1 MRYFILVLIAI
12 ASSFTVQA
20 QQERDTTLSR
30 CPVAVTDTVS
40 SNNFF
45 IEARPAVLKVYRVR
59 GKLTIRVEQRDQYF
73 TLLFHSKRL
82 KNGTYDIEPGSK
94 ARSEVE
100 ATYSFRSGEQ
110 VAYIVLS
117 GGYIE
122 SAFDKTK
129 NMWRIKVNG
138 KITNL
143 ADQTLSYYRVK
154 ADLWV
159 K

>member
-1 MRYFILVLIAI
+1 MRYFIFLLITI
-12 ASSFTVQA
+12 ASSYTVQA

-45 IEARPAVLKVYRVR
+45 IEARPALLKVYRVR

-73 TLLFHSKRL
+73 TILFHSKRL
-82 KNGTYDIEPGSK
+82 KNTTYDIEPGSK

-100 ATYSFRSGEQ
+100 STYSFRSGDQ

-117 GGYIE
+117 GGTIQT
-122 SAFDKTK
+122 SFDKTK
-129 NMWRIKVNG
+129 NMWRVKVNG

-143 ADQTLSYYRVK
+143 ADRTLSYYRVK